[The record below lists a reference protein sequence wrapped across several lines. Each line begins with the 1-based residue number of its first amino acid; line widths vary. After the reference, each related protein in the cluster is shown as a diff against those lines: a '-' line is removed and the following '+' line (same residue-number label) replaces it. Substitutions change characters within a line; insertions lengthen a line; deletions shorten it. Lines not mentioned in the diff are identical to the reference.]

1 MDAEPAVP
9 EVVLVIGAI
18 WLVGMTW
25 YTIAKIR
32 SSRAFRR
39 QQVRQIA
46 RVRETKP
53 GPAELGSLVSVHRT
67 AGRHR
72 RRRVAL
78 WATVIGFAGLAAV
91 LWFAFIALGDD
102 SSDHVVPIGGY
113 AGLAGLAFA
122 VLASGVSV
130 GVSEVRHGDE
140 EFRLHEG
147 GFVHTD
153 RHGTR
158 TVKWADVAY
167 VHQRTGGTRWT
178 ASGKVEL
185 RDGARIVVAGLVENG
200 FSLLERAKQ
209 AVHLGRYPRRT
220 R

>member
-1 MDAEPAVP
+1 MDQEPAVP
-9 EVVLVIGAI
+9 EVVVVIGAV

-32 SSRAFRR
+32 SSRTFRR
-39 QQVRQIA
+39 QQVLQIA
-46 RVRETKP
+46 GIRETKP
-53 GPAELGSLVSVHRT
+53 GPAELGALVSVHRSE
-67 AGRHR
+67 GRHR

-78 WATVIGFAGLAAV
+78 RATLIGFVGLTAV
-91 LWFAFIALGDD
+91 LWIDFTALGDD
-102 SSDHVVPIGGY
+102 SGDHVVPIGGF
-113 AGLAGLAFA
+113 AALAGLAFA
-122 VLASGVSV
+122 VLASGISV
-130 GVSEVRHGDE
+130 GVREVRHGDE

-178 ASGKVEL
+178 AVGKLEL
-185 RDGARIVVAGLVENG
+185 RDGARIVVAGLVENC
-200 FSLLERAKQ
+200 SLLLERAKL
-209 AVHLGRYPRRT
+209 AVHLGRYPRRSA
-220 R
+220 